1 MKGHDF
7 KTAKNGYALEKSS
20 IHGNHTARQ
29 RVRQKPYVQRR
40 ILVGLCGTE
49 DILDW
54 YSDIDAQYTALYAD
68 TEHHQAIKNTI
79 DSEYA

>member
-1 MKGHDF
+1 MVTLWKKVRFMEIIQPDNAFVKNLMYNGVYSSDF
-7 KTAKNGYALEKSS
+7 AAL
-20 IHGNHTARQ
+20 N
-29 RVRQKPYVQRR
+29 
-40 ILVGLCGTE
+40 E

>member
-1 MKGHDF
+1 MI
-7 KTAKNGYALEKSS
+7 S
-20 IHGNHTARQ
+20 R
-29 RVRQKPYVQRR
+29 RQKMVTPWKKVRFMEIIQPDNAFVKNLMYNGVYSSDFAA
-40 ILVGLCGTE
+40 LNE

>member
-1 MKGHDF
+1 MI
-7 KTAKNGYALEKSS
+7 S
-20 IHGNHTARQ
+20 R
-29 RVRQKPYVQRR
+29 RQKMVTLWKKVRFMEIIQPDNAFVKNLMYNGVYSSDFAA
-40 ILVGLCGTE
+40 LNE

-79 DSEYA
+79 NSEYA

>member
-1 MKGHDF
+1 MI
-7 KTAKNGYALEKSS
+7 S
-20 IHGNHTARQ
+20 R
-29 RVRQKPYVQRR
+29 RQKMDTLWKKVRFMEIIQPDNAFVKNLMYNGVYSSDFAA
-40 ILVGLCGTE
+40 LNE